1 MPVNMLH
8 FTYDICHLLPKKLLF
23 LPLCHYPTF
32 VRKRANDMILIYL
45 SNLIRPKFYQR
56 FWLLVL
62 LFSLSF
68 YQLSFAQTRSEPTPK
83 NRIWGYSFGDV
94 IYKAQGDT
102 LYWGNTEYAGLEEKT
117 IGTNLRRLFLGYDSK
132 ITENIK
138 ARVLVESKATTTTK
152 EGRFGL
158 ALIYGHLEWN
168 NIVPAI
174 PNSTVRIGLIPTPI
188 FALPEKSWGYRS
200 VEKNALDLRG
210 IGKVIDQG
218 ASFSGDFNHDKTAG
232 FTVMVGNGTGNKPGI
247 DKYLEYYAS
256 LYRKLW
262 DNQVTVEILGDYMKE
277 NEETGHAFVR
287 GFLSIEKPLWTF
299 GTEVSQ
305 VYSKELVSGY
315 SQHVNPRLLSVF
327 LSNKLGFFG
336 KKWRS
341 FLRYD
346 FYDPATKYLPG
357 GTYTSPSQH
366 YNEHSFWFGLHYT
379 YNEKI
384 NLMPNIIV
392 NRYERKNN
400 IVVKRKSDIVP
411 RITVYFQ
418 FGD

>member
-1 MPVNMLH
+1 MNLINAD
-8 FTYDICHLLPKKLLF
+8 FQQRCW
-23 LPLCHYPTF
+23 LPLF
-32 VRKRANDMILIYL
+32 IFL
-45 SNLIRPKFYQR
+45 
-56 FWLLVL
+56 
-62 LFSLSF
+62 LSF
-68 YQLSFAQTRSEPTPK
+68 CHPTQAQIKSEPSPK

-168 NIVPAI
+168 DIVPAI

-218 ASFSGDFNHDKTAG
+218 ASFSGDFNDDKTAG

-256 LYRKLW
+256 FYRKLW
-262 DNQVTVEILGDYMKE
+262 DNQVTVEILGDFMKE
-277 NEETGHAFVR
+277 NEVTDHAFIR
-287 GFLSIEKPLWTF
+287 GFLSVEKPLWTF

-315 SQHVNPRLLSVF
+315 SQHVNPRLVSVF
-327 LSNKLGFFG
+327 FSNKLGFIG
-336 KKWRS
+336 EKWRS

-346 FYDPATKYLPG
+346 FYDPSTKYHPG
-357 GTYTSPSQH
+357 GIYTDPSQH
-366 YNEHSFWFGLHYT
+366 YIEHSFWFGLHYG
-379 YNEKI
+379 YKDKI
-384 NLMPNIIV
+384 NIMPNTIL
-392 NRYERKNN
+392 NHYKRKNN
-400 IVVKRKSDIVP
+400 TVVKRISDIVP

>member
-1 MPVNMLH
+1 MLL
-8 FTYDICHLLPKKLLF
+8 YYSLLPIKAGF
-23 LPLCHYPTF
+23 H
-32 VRKRANDMILIYL
+32 
-45 SNLIRPKFYQR
+45 QR
-56 FWLLVL
+56 FWLPAILISIC
-62 LFSLSF
+62 FC
-68 YQLSFAQTRSEPTPK
+68 QLSIAQTRSETTPK

-132 ITENIK
+132 ITENIR
-138 ARVLVESKATTTTK
+138 ARVLVESKATTTTR

-218 ASFSGDFNHDKTAG
+218 ASFSGDFNEDKTAG
-232 FTVMVGNGTGNKPGI
+232 FTVMVGNGSGNKPGI

-256 LYRKLW
+256 VYRKLW
-262 DNQVTVEILGDYMKE
+262 DNQVTIEILGDYMKE
-277 NEETGHAFVR
+277 NEVTDHAFIR
-287 GFLSIEKPLWTF
+287 GFLSVEKPLWTL

-315 SQHVNPRLLSVF
+315 SQNVNPRLVSVF
-327 LSNKLGFFG
+327 FSNKLGFIG
-336 KKWRS
+336 ENWRS
-341 FLRYD
+341 FLRFDY
-346 FYDPATKYLPG
+346 YDPSTNYKSNGIYNN
-357 GTYTSPSQH
+357 PSEH
-366 YNEHSFWFGLHYT
+366 YFEHSFWFGLHYG
-379 YNEKI
+379 YKGKI
-384 NLMPNIIV
+384 NIMPNIIV
-392 NRYERKNN
+392 NHYKRKNN
-400 IVVKRKSDIVP
+400 TVVKRISDVVP